1 MLGNLRT
8 SIFFLSYSLARRIV
22 YLKKVSNTK
31 PVKPTAALCHGVFFF
46 PCSLALVQ
54 KLMLNP
60 ASAYMLIY
68 TSTLILQH
76 ISGLSSYIYFLI

>member
-46 PCSLALVQ
+46 SLFPSTSPKVNVKPCLSIYADLY
-54 KLMLNP
+54 LN
-60 ASAYMLIY
+60 SDFTAY
-68 TSTLILQH
+68 
-76 ISGLSSYIYFLI
+76 